1 LISALIRS
9 LRPKQWTKN
18 AFIFAPLI
26 FDEKLLS
33 AEPLIKTIFGFLL
46 LCLISGTVYL
56 VNDVVDIE
64 KDRQHPTKRHRP
76 IPSGELP
83 LNAAIWTAILLPA
96 IGLPISFLLDPLF
109 GVIITTYLLLQIA
122 YSFLLKNIVI
132 IDVLTIAAGFVLR
145 VAAGVPLVEAERFSP
160 WLYVFTTLLALFL
173 GLGKRRQE
181 IGGAY
186 AHHVIVHVRGEGH
199 CVVYNTSDHRLARRA
214 ALRIGLQHGQR
225 CPTTANSVQDLAS
238 HNPACNLIVKTQFPD
253 GDTVGFAMAQCSSDA
268 LLAVHRG
275 LRAKNCALQ
284 TLPARDRVRAAMS
297 ASPPQQQPQSLFSD
311 ADSSFTAPAR
321 VSSWLAS

>member
-26 FDEKLLS
+26 FDEKLLY

-46 LCLISGTVYL
+46 LCVISGTVYL
-56 VNDVVDIE
+56 INDVVDVE

-76 IPSGELP
+76 IPAGELP
-83 LNAAIWTAILLPA
+83 LNVAIYAAILLPA
-96 IGLPISFLLDPLF
+96 ISLPLSFLLDPLF
-109 GVIITTYLLLQIA
+109 GVIIVIYLLLQVA
-122 YSFLLKNIVI
+122 YSLLLKNIVI

-181 IGGAY
+181 IVILNGKPGGTRAILREYNIPFLDAMMSVVTTGTIVTYAFYTFSAPNLPDNHLMMLTIPFVIYGIFRYLYVIHVQGNGGAPDEVLLTDRPLQ
-186 AHHVIVHVRGEGH
+186 ANIV
-199 CVVYNTSDHRLARRA
+199 LF
-214 ALRIGLQHGQR
+214 GL
-225 CPTTANSVQDLAS
+225 SVFFILY
-238 HNPACNLIVKTQFPD
+238 LV
-253 GDTVGFAMAQCSSDA
+253 
-268 LLAVHRG
+268 
-275 LRAKNCALQ
+275 
-284 TLPARDRVRAAMS
+284 
-297 ASPPQQQPQSLFSD
+297 
-311 ADSSFTAPAR
+311 
-321 VSSWLAS
+321 